1 MATKW
6 KNNKNRM
13 KEFLK
18 HNYKLFIA
26 VVLMM
31 IGGILFY
38 TLVVY
43 HSYYV
48 TKDAWL
54 LTVGGNVTW
63 LLGTALLWSCILR
76 YKLKDFLP
84 EDETC
89 YEQWKQRK
97 KQHIQ
102 RLQIISLVEW
112 ILACAYLFLL
122 TYERR
127 YGGYYSVSNYAS
139 GYAMIIT
146 VLNQYIACRWVIS
159 HEMQRKMDD
168 CMQYMANVSKERID
182 QALEIER
189 EGLKKAMEIERQSME
204 KVSRSDQLRIDLIT
218 NVSHDLKTPLT
229 SMVGY
234 MELMRKEELND
245 TVRDY
250 LDVITDKAAK
260 LKEMIESLFSLA
272 KASSGNI
279 EFHMETLE
287 LNRLV
292 EQIYGDMEDK
302 IADSGLKIVTS
313 LTEKDTKLVSDNM
326 YLYRICQ
333 NLLENALKY
342 SAKGTR
348 VFVKTFY
355 RSGIMGDQL
364 CLEVTNTAG
373 YPMDFQKEDIIE
385 RFARADQSRTTEG
398 NGLGLAIVSTYA
410 SALGGAFDID
420 IDCDQFK
427 AIVTFPIMEQ
437 EETET
442 CEEDGL
448 SK

>member
-6 KNNKNRM
+6 KNNKI
-13 KEFLK
+13 KECLK
-18 HNYKLFIA
+18 HNYKLLIA
-26 VVLMM
+26 VVLMV
-31 IGGILFY
+31 IGCIFFY
-38 TLVVY
+38 ALLMY

-48 TKDAWL
+48 TTDAWL

-63 LLGTALLWSCILR
+63 LLGVVLLWSGIIK

-84 EDETC
+84 EDEAC

-102 RLQIISLVEW
+102 RLQIISLVEG

-127 YGGYYSVSNYAS
+127 YAGYYAVSNYAS

-146 VLNQYIACRWVIS
+146 VLNQYIACRWAIS

-168 CMQYMANVSKERID
+168 CMQYMANVSRERID

-250 LDVITDKAAK
+250 LDVITDK
-260 LKEMIESLFSLA
+260 
-272 KASSGNI
+272 
-279 EFHMETLE
+279 
-287 LNRLV
+287 
-292 EQIYGDMEDK
+292 
-302 IADSGLKIVTS
+302 
-313 LTEKDTKLVSDNM
+313 DTGLVSDNM

-385 RFARADQSRTTEG
+385 RFARADRSRATEG

-427 AIVTFPIMEQ
+427 AKVTFPITEK

>member
-38 TLVVY
+38 SLLVY

-54 LTVGGNVTW
+54 LTAGGNVTW
-63 LLGTALLWSCILR
+63 LLGVVLLWSCILR

-127 YGGYYSVSNYAS
+127 YGGYYSASNYAS

-146 VLNQYIACRWVIS
+146 VLNQYIACRWAIS

-182 QALEIER
+182 QA
-189 EGLKKAMEIERQSME
+189 
-204 KVSRSDQLRIDLIT
+204 RSDQLRIDLIT

-302 IADSGLKIVTS
+302 IADSGLEIVTS
-313 LTEKDTKLVSDNM
+313 LTERDTKLVSDNM

-442 CEEDGL
+442 CEEEGL